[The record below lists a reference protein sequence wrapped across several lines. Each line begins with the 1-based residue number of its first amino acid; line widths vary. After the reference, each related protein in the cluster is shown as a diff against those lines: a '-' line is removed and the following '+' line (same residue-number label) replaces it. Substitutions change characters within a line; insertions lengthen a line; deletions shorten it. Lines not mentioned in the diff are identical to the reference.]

1 MRAMLNNRVIAESD
15 DLAECEGYRYFK
27 RADVRMEWLEP
38 AARTESDLACPHG
51 VRFYDV
57 VIDGKRYKR
66 VAWSYEA
73 PLAPLHHVAQR
84 MGFWK
89 DVALGQAVNESCNLR
104 HSKNC

>member
-1 MRAMLNNRVIAESD
+1 MRAMLNNRVIAESE

-27 RADVRMEWLEP
+27 RADVRMEWLES

-57 VIDGKRYKR
+57 VIDGVRHER

-73 PLAPLHHVAQR
+73 PLAPLRHVAQR

-89 DVALGQAVNESCNLR
+89 DVDVR
-104 HSKNC
+104 